1 MGLNQT
7 IKNSRRVLEIAQIL
21 MKYGFEEVI
30 TNTPLKGLVP
40 NWRREKWVRDNRPVF
55 EYTLWE
61 RVRMAT
67 EELGPTFIKG
77 AQVLSNRPDLLPDDL
92 IAEFQRLQSNVK
104 PFAYEQV
111 KEIFREETGKTI
123 EDTFA
128 SFSETPLA
136 AASIGQVHRAR
147 LHDGQDVVVKV
158 QRPGLKRI
166 VNTDLS
172 ILKEIARRGE
182 AYFESQGVSNLLEFV
197 EAFEKTMLKE
207 LSYTNEARNIRQF
220 REFYKSYTNFYI
232 PNVHDDYTT
241 ERVMVLEMIKGC
253 KITDVKQ
260 LRAWDIDP
268 EKIAEAGMDIY
279 MTQMF
284 EYGYF
289 HADPHPGNVLVRPDG
304 VICLLDFGMVG
315 RLSNADKFNFA
326 GIMVSMARKDA
337 RSMGIYLRKL
347 AISDR
352 ITDTK
357 EFEND
362 LQNIIDDFAS
372 LDIKESSIADLG
384 TELQRIVYQHKLK
397 VSGTLFLLLRS
408 LAILEGIG
416 KLIHPNFNTFEYV
429 RPYGMKLLRN
439 RFSKENILNELVDRF
454 NHIDYYLRYFPGDLQ
469 EIVRSIRQ
477 GRLHLEITH
486 KGYEK
491 VLESFQWAANRLS
504 LAIVI
509 AGLLIASAVFS
520 LSPMAAQS
528 AINVSVWLLVGAFVV
543 FLLFVIT
550 SFRKP

>member
-1 MGLNQT
+1 
-7 IKNSRRVLEIAQIL
+7 
-21 MKYGFEEVI
+21 
-30 TNTPLKGLVP
+30 
-40 NWRREKWVRDNRPVF
+40 
-55 EYTLWE
+55 
-61 RVRMAT
+61 
-67 EELGPTFIKG
+67 
-77 AQVLSNRPDLLPDDL
+77 
-92 IAEFQRLQSNVK
+92 
-104 PFAYEQV
+104 
-111 KEIFREETGKTI
+111 
-123 EDTFA
+123 
-128 SFSETPLA
+128 
-136 AASIGQVHRAR
+136 
-147 LHDGQDVVVKV
+147 
-158 QRPGLKRI
+158 
-166 VNTDLS
+166 
-172 ILKEIARRGE
+172 
-182 AYFESQGVSNLLEFV
+182 
-197 EAFEKTMLKE
+197 
-207 LSYTNEARNIRQF
+207 
-220 REFYKSYTNFYI
+220 
-232 PNVHDDYTT
+232 
-241 ERVMVLEMIKGC
+241 MVLEMIKGC